1 MATVTK
7 AMLVK
12 NVCSET
18 GLSPKDAATLV
29 DACFETIKAT
39 LEGGEEVKLPG
50 LGVFGLRD
58 KRERPG
64 RNPKTGEDKIIIA
77 RRVVTFRS
85 SPALKGRSNS
95 RVTKDHSA

>member
-29 DACFETIKAT
+29 DSCFEAIKAT
-39 LEGGEEVKLPG
+39 LESGEEVKLPG
-50 LGVFGLRD
+50 LGSHYQWNQNVRQGAAQGFLA
-58 KRERPG
+58 
-64 RNPKTGEDKIIIA
+64 NA
-77 RRVVTFRS
+77 
-85 SPALKGRSNS
+85 AQWKGGP
-95 RVTKDHSA
+95 